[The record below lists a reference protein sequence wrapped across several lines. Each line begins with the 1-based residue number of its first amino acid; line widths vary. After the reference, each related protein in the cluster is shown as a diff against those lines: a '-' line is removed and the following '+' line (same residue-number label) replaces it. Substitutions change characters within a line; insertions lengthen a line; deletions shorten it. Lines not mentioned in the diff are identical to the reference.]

1 MMVTIS
7 VQVVRKCLYGND
19 INWVKTKDLEV
30 RLSKRWK
37 EKKEQTFCKDGG
49 FYREQPKLIN
59 ADWEE
64 HADPRTRP
72 NYRD

>member
-1 MMVTIS
+1 MVKI
-7 VQVVRKCLYGND
+7 RRRG
-19 INWVKTKDLEV
+19 II
-30 RLSKRWK
+30 KRIL
-37 EKKEQTFCKDGG
+37 KDGG

-64 HADPRTRP
+64 HADARTRP

>member
-1 MMVTIS
+1 M
-7 VQVVRKCLYGND
+7 VRKCLYGND

-30 RLSKRWK
+30 RFGQDENRAKV
-37 EKKEQTFCKDGG
+37 FKDGG

-64 HADPRTRP
+64 HTDPRTRP
-72 NYRD
+72 NYRN